1 MPIAIETPAWVR
13 IMADYGSD
21 PLWAMNGEPVGTEA
35 FPMTPLLAKR
45 FSDWAG
51 RYDRLDHSDE
61 DAVRSFSDEGLAVAS
76 LLKRE
81 FPGTTVVYYD
91 EAGTDK
97 DSRQFE
103 VTPEMAKSVLDS
115 KHWEDRSYFHM
126 TCRFCRA
133 PFDGPK
139 RETVC
144 KACDETRLAPSRPRS
159 VVIFG
164 KGAAEAGVT
173 PDHLPRDVRVLATQY
188 FSGTRNLHSILVGAM
203 RPDTENA
210 VLALGGRFIPDE
222 EMPHGASEAWLSGNL
237 ISSAGHPLSQ
247 TGLCAMKDAPRDGTP
262 VLLRFGFGL
271 EGEMAEFSGLVIVA
285 RNLNDRGRLDLW
297 DFAAPIGFGGYED
310 RLFQGWISLTDT
322 IT

>member
-1 MPIAIETPAWVR
+1 MPLVTETPTWVR
-13 IMADYGSD
+13 VMGDYCSD
-21 PLWAMNGEPVGTEA
+21 PLWGENGEPILNEA
-35 FPMTPLLAKR
+35 FPISPILAQR
-45 FSDWAG
+45 LSEWAR

-61 DAVRSFSDEGLAVAS
+61 DAVRSFSDEGLALAA
-76 LLKRE
+76 LLKRD
-81 FPGTTVVYYD
+81 FPGTVVVYHD

-97 DSRQFE
+97 DSREFE
-103 VTPEMAKSVLDS
+103 VTPDLAGSVLES

-126 TCRFCRA
+126 MCRFCRA
-133 PFDGPK
+133 HFDGPK

-173 PDHLPRDVRVLATQY
+173 LDCLPRDVRVLATQY

-203 RPDTENA
+203 RPDTESVVRA
-210 VLALGGRFIPDE
+210 RGGRFIPDE
-222 EMPHGASEAWLSGNL
+222 EMPHGASEAWLSGDL
-237 ISSAGHPLSQ
+237 ISAAGHPLSQ
-247 TGLCAMKDAPRDGTP
+247 TGLCHMKDAPRDGTP

-271 EGEMAEFSGLVIVA
+271 EGEMAGFSGLVIVGL
-285 RNLNDRGRLDLW
+285 NLNDRGHLDLW

-310 RLFQGWISLTDT
+310 RLFQGWAPLSEGIS
-322 IT
+322 